1 MNKVRGFRTMVGM
14 IQEEMA
20 KELGVSINTYRTYE
34 DNPEKMSVEIAN
46 KFIAVVNRTDS
57 SVTMNDIF
65 SKYLCLK

>member
-14 IQEEMA
+14 TQEEMA

-46 KFIAVVNRTDS
+46 KFIGIINKTDNTI
-57 SVTMNDIF
+57 TMNDIF
-65 SKYLCLK
+65 SK

>member
-14 IQEEMA
+14 TQEEMA

-65 SKYLCLK
+65 SK

>member
-14 IQEEMA
+14 TQGEMA

-65 SKYLCLK
+65 SK

>member
-14 IQEEMA
+14 TQEEMA

-46 KFIAVVNRTDS
+46 KFIGIINKTDS
-57 SVTMNDIF
+57 TITMNDIF
-65 SKYLCLK
+65 SK